1 GGLSMSPYD
10 LTNVNGVPYPSDAH
24 GTHDPSLLV
33 GLRRLRSLHDN
44 GVSFEQSLVES
55 LLGVLPLDVGPL
67 AADRIAHLL
76 QRWHASLCTG
86 ADAHQMH
93 TVPRGHWPL
102 PLTEGKF
109 SQGRGKRLTKQ
120 FHNLTARQRLEL
132 VVQQK
137 GIAQHRDLRLVA
149 SLAQRGEK
157 LRG

>member
-1 GGLSMSPYD
+1 
-10 LTNVNGVPYPSDAH
+10 
-24 GTHDPSLLV
+24 
-33 GLRRLRSLHDN
+33 
-44 GVSFEQSLVES
+44 ES

-132 VVQQK
+132 VIQQE

-157 LRG
+157 LRDVLRQALAVTLRVEIDLPESEARLDAKRVEVFLYI